1 MALLTPVSL
10 DDARRLGVLYGLEVE
25 AVRPILAGSVNT
37 NVALSLAGGGRAFL
51 RVFEEQTAAPA
62 SGEARLL
69 SHLAARG
76 VATPRPFALAADPGA
91 FIAEHAG
98 KPVAVFPWV
107 EGEILCQGRVTPEAA
122 GQVGGALAEVHL
134 AGASFVGAPP
144 SRFGPAAL
152 AARIR
157 ALRAAAL
164 APELAAIVAR
174 LDARLAGA
182 FVTRDATGEGSGL
195 VHGDL
200 FRDNVLWTNGRIAAL
215 LDFESASHESYPFD
229 LMVTLLAWCFGDHLD
244 PALARAMAQGYA
256 RVRPI
261 PEAEAARL
269 YEEGSFAA
277 LRFTITRITDFELRP
292 RGSGVFK
299 DFRRFLA
306 RGEALDAL
314 GPAGLRDMLGV

>member
-1 MALLTPVSL
+1 M
-10 DDARRLGVLYGLEVE
+10 
-25 AVRPILAGSVNT
+25 
-37 NVALSLAGGGRAFL
+37 
-51 RVFEEQTAAPA
+51 
-62 SGEARLL
+62 
-69 SHLAARG
+69 
-76 VATPRPFALAADPGA
+76 
-91 FIAEHAG
+91 
-98 KPVAVFPWV
+98 
-107 EGEILCQGRVTPEAA
+107 
-122 GQVGGALAEVHL
+122 
-134 AGASFVGAPP
+134 
-144 SRFGPAAL
+144 
-152 AARIR
+152 
-157 ALRAAAL
+157 
-164 APELAAIVAR
+164 
-174 LDARLAGA
+174 
-182 FVTRDATGEGSGL
+182 
-195 VHGDL
+195 
-200 FRDNVLWTNGRIAAL
+200 LWTNGRIAAL